1 MFIECCYSSYCIICY
16 ILYGVFLMYFYD
28 VLQNLSETKNAT
40 VSVIFLIDSFTSIT
54 VTDTLRYRVSQKA
67 DIELKISRNDIVSID
82 FS

>member
-1 MFIECCYSSYCIICY
+1 
-16 ILYGVFLMYFYD
+16 MYFYD